1 MDVRIRAMP
10 FKLIL
15 KGTTRVRPISM
26 EVYDPSMDT
35 ILGCMVF
42 KAIRD
47 KPKNIIIEKLY
58 KLMKLKDC
66 LYQVY
71 KKIVY
76 FLNHEINSVNIL
88 DITLTDDNNNIYD
101 IIISG
106 KEYPIVKYES
116 FKELEEGVIKIV
128 VG

>member
-10 FKLIL
+10 VKIIL
-15 KGTTRVRPISM
+15 KGTTRLRPISM

-47 KPKNIIIEKLY
+47 KPKNIIVERLY
-58 KLMKLKDC
+58 KLMKIKDS

-88 DITLTDDNNNIYD
+88 DINLTDDNNNIYD
-101 IIISG
+101 IVISG

-116 FKELEEGVIKIV
+116 FKELQEEVIKIV